1 MKAIIRLDI
10 PDYQIG
16 QKVSIYFPDTM
27 KIEGVTEMDTTLN
40 LNGTVLNDTDIDF
53 QLETENELTKNQ
65 KASLYKALAER
76 KLI

>member
-53 QLETENELTKNQ
+53 QLETDNELTRNQ